1 MLRWRRKGVGLR
13 GFRHETESIDESEDE
28 DIIKVFRKQ
37 KVEGAIDK
45 AFSRV
50 LSMVDSPDARKQYS
64 RVLERY
70 QQAKVI
76 ILISTF
82 TLH

>member
-13 GFRHETESIDESEDE
+13 GYRHESESIDESEDE

-37 KVEGAIDK
+37 KVEGAINK
-45 AFSRV
+45 AFSTV
-50 LSMVDSPDARKQYS
+50 LSMVDSPDARQQYS

-76 ILISTF
+76 ILISMF